1 MSRPSLLALAVALL
15 LLHFALRLHHL
26 PALPL
31 FGDETLLAGRAGSVW
46 RGQALWFARESKLLG
61 VWWLA
66 LFIPPLNPWLL
77 RAGMLLLTVPGMAAL
92 LLLARR
98 LFGVQALLPT
108 GLLLAGAPMLFFFE
122 RMALAD
128 TSMLTPLALLL
139 LALEACLARPQ
150 RAAAILAGAALAALV
165 MAKATGLALLPLP
178 LLALCLL
185 PRAQGRRE
193 RRRTLTWLY
202 GTALALWLPLLA
214 LLRLRNIDFLGAAWR
229 IGGGGLDV
237 ASMFQRLLANTAF
250 LLRGLLAYHGAVP
263 LLFAALLM
271 LVALLSRPRRALLPA
286 LACLLV
292 VLAVSLSGGTQL
304 STRYW
309 LSALPSALLLCGGGL
324 AVLRQRLRAHRL
336 ATLPWLTP
344 ALWLVTAALPFM
356 QTAWYAPAN
365 LPLVRPG
372 RLEYIEADSAGTM
385 IPELAA
391 LLAQEARQ
399 VEGTLA
405 VTGAIAQC
413 NTLELYLR
421 ALPEAEGIALDCP
434 RLMSPEGSGA
444 ALDAHVTALARRHA
458 HYLVIFEEAG
468 LVPASDVTSLE
479 LETLAQLPRP
489 GGLVVISVYR
499 PLLP

>member
-1 MSRPSLLALAVALL
+1 MSRTAVLALVVALL

-31 FGDETLLAGRAGSVW
+31 FGDETLLAGRAESIW

-61 VWWLA
+61 IWWLA
-66 LFIPPLNPWLL
+66 LFTPPLNPWLL
-77 RAGMLLLTVPGMAAL
+77 RAGMLLLTLPGVAAL
-92 LLLARR
+92 LVLARR
-98 LFGVQALLPT
+98 LFGFQALLST

-128 TSMLTPLALLL
+128 TSMLTPLAVLL
-139 LALEACLARPQ
+139 LALERCLARPQ
-150 RAAAILAGAALAALV
+150 RAAAILAGAALAAVV

-178 LLALCLL
+178 ALWWLA
-185 PRAQGRRE
+185 QDQSRRE
-193 RRRTLTWLY
+193 RRRSLLWLY
-202 GTALALWLPLLA
+202 GTALALWTPLLV

-229 IGGGGLDV
+229 IGGGGLDL
-237 ASMFQRLLANTAF
+237 ASLPQRLLANTSF
-250 LLRGLLAYHGAVP
+250 LLRGLVAYHGALPV
-263 LLFAALLM
+263 LVAALLM
-271 LVALLSRPRRALLPA
+271 LVALLIRPRRALLPA
-286 LACLLV
+286 LACLLS

-309 LSALPSALLLCGGGL
+309 LLALPPALLLCSGGL
-324 AVLRQRLRAHRL
+324 TILRQRLRAS
-336 ATLPWLTP
+336 AAFLPWLALT
-344 ALWLVTAALPFM
+344 LWLVTAALPFM
-356 QTAWYAPAN
+356 QTAWYAPAD
-365 LPLVRPG
+365 LPLIRPG

-385 IPELAA
+385 IPELAV

-399 VEGTLA
+399 IDGTLA

-421 ALPEAEGIALDCP
+421 TLPEAEQIALDCP

-444 ALDAHVTALARRHA
+444 ALDAHVTALARQRA

-479 LETLAQLPRP
+479 LVTLAQLPRP